1 MRQNITVALLAICV
15 TLLAVNVV
23 QQMVRPG
30 FPQAFGQAVGNAQG
44 NYILATG
51 MTTQGNNNMLYVLE
65 VPTRRLAAY
74 SVAKRGIEYMGTRD
88 ITWDMKIEHLAPLG
102 KRLAPADMKKA
113 IQKNQL
119 GGRKPK

>member
-23 QQMVRPG
+23 QQMTRPV
-30 FPQAFGQAVGNAQG
+30 FPAAFGQAVGNTQG

-51 MTTQGNNNMLYVLE
+51 MSTTGNNNMLYVLE

-113 IQKNQL
+113 IQKNQA
-119 GGRKPK
+119 GGRK

>member
-15 TLLAVNVV
+15 TLLAANVV
-23 QQMVRPG
+23 QDLVRPG
-30 FPQAFGQAVGNAQG
+30 FRPAFGQAVGNIQG

-74 SVAKRGIEYMGTRD
+74 SVARRGIEYMGTRD
-88 ITWDMKIEHLAPLG
+88 LTWDMKVEHFVPLG

-113 IQKNQL
+113 VQKNL
-119 GGRKPK
+119 IGGKK

>member
-1 MRQNITVALLAICV
+1 MRQNITIALLAICV

-23 QQMVRPG
+23 QQMTRPG

-88 ITWDMKIEHLAPLG
+88 LTWDMKIEHFIPLG
-102 KRLAPADMKKA
+102 KRLAPADMKRA
-113 IQKNQL
+113 IQKNQP
-119 GGRKPK
+119 GGRK

>member
-1 MRQNITVALLAICV
+1 MRQNITIALLAICV

-113 IQKNQL
+113 IQKNQA
-119 GGRKPK
+119 GGRK

>member
-15 TLLAVNVV
+15 TLLGVNVV

-30 FPQAFGQAVGNAQG
+30 LPQAFGQAVGNAQG

-88 ITWDMKIEHLAPLG
+88 LTWDMKIEHLPPLG

>member
-88 ITWDMKIEHLAPLG
+88 LTWDMKIEHLAPLG

-113 IQKNQL
+113 IQKNLL

>member
-1 MRQNITVALLAICV
+1 MRQNITIALLAICV

-74 SVAKRGIEYMGTRD
+74 SVAKRGIEYLGTRD
-88 ITWDMKIEHLAPLG
+88 LTWDMKIEHFIPLG
-102 KRLAPADMKKA
+102 KRLAPADMKRA
-113 IQKNQL
+113 IQKNQP
-119 GGRKPK
+119 GGRK

>member
-102 KRLAPADMKKA
+102 KRLTPSDMKKA
-113 IQKNQL
+113 IQKNLL

>member
-30 FPQAFGQAVGNAQG
+30 LPQAFGQAVGNAQG

-113 IQKNQL
+113 IQKNQA
-119 GGRKPK
+119 GGRK

>member
-1 MRQNITVALLAICV
+1 MRQNITVALLVICV

-30 FPQAFGQAVGNAQG
+30 LPQAFGQAVGNAQG

-113 IQKNQL
+113 IQKNQA
-119 GGRKPK
+119 GGRK

>member
-1 MRQNITVALLAICV
+1 MRQNITIALLANCV

-113 IQKNQL
+113 IQKNQA
-119 GGRKPK
+119 GGRK

>member
-15 TLLAVNVV
+15 TLLGVNVV
-23 QQMVRPG
+23 QKMDRPG
-30 FPQAFGQAVGNAQG
+30 LPQAFGQAVGNAQG

-102 KRLAPADMKKA
+102 KKLTPSDMKKA
-113 IQKNQL
+113 IQKNAS
-119 GGRKPK
+119 GGRK

>member
-15 TLLAVNVV
+15 TLLGVNVV
-23 QQMVRPG
+23 QQMVSPG
-30 FPQAFGQAVGNAQG
+30 LPQAFGQAVGNAQG

-102 KRLAPADMKKA
+102 KKLTPSDMKKA
-113 IQKNQL
+113 IQKNQA
-119 GGRKPK
+119 GGRK

>member
-1 MRQNITVALLAICV
+1 MD
-15 TLLAVNVV
+15 
-23 QQMVRPG
+23 RPEL
-30 FPQAFGQAVGNAQG
+30 PQAFGQAVGNAQG

-88 ITWDMKIEHLAPLG
+88 LTWDMQIEHLIPLG
-102 KRLAPADMKKA
+102 KKLTPSDMKKA
-113 IQKNQL
+113 IQKNAS
-119 GGRKPK
+119 GGRK

>member
-1 MRQNITVALLAICV
+1 MRQNITIALLAICV
-15 TLLAVNVV
+15 TLLGVNVV
-23 QQMVRPG
+23 QKMDRPEL
-30 FPQAFGQAVGNAQG
+30 PQAFGQAVGNAQG

-113 IQKNQL
+113 IQKNQA
-119 GGRKPK
+119 GGRK

>member
-1 MRQNITVALLAICV
+1 MRQNITIALLAICV

-88 ITWDMKIEHLAPLG
+88 ITWDMKIEYFAPLG

-113 IQKNQL
+113 IQKNQA
-119 GGRKPK
+119 GGRK

>member
-1 MRQNITVALLAICV
+1 MRQNITIALLAICV

-23 QQMVRPG
+23 QQMTRPG

-113 IQKNQL
+113 IQKNQA
-119 GGRKPK
+119 GGRK